1 MVNCKEGCTTIDKA
15 HNRVLIKIPFENFVF
30 VECNG
35 LRSMLMR
42 GLFVKLNNFS
52 RWFQRWNILAWTV
65 IISPITS
72 NILYKKE
79 QGVKSWPSQTT
90 GFSMLKW
97 ERTTLTN
104 SEWQEEF
111 WMFHLFWTVKDS
123 FYRWCFWELVGSSTW
138 RYGYGLFDGAR

>member
-72 NILYKKE
+72 NLLYKKE
-79 QGVKSWPSQTT
+79 QGVKSSGPRKPQGFQCLSEREQHWQTQNGKRNFECST
-90 GFSMLKW
+90 
-97 ERTTLTN
+97 
-104 SEWQEEF
+104 
-111 WMFHLFWTVKDS
+111 S
-123 FYRWCFWELVGSSTW
+123 F
-138 RYGYGLFDGAR
+138 GLPRIPFIDDAFGN